1 MMCSVHY
8 RLQFAVALSLCLLLM
23 LGTGTVSAAPKVL
36 VITDRDVKAET
47 QVFEI
52 LAEAFPME
60 VTPIPWKQ
68 LETED
73 LTTYDALVVGSR
85 FSDKTVNGVSA
96 YGPKI
101 VEAVREHGL
110 GFLSL
115 NNYMFFKDGRIPDK
129 WTRAKLRSLIPRHS
143 DDPRFSVYEKMY
155 RMFDE
160 CLATAPFNFQN
171 PANTEFMDFIGSEY
185 RAIPP
190 RAIDQGGVTLGTS
203 LQPLLPDFINTAE
216 LPAFG
221 YIGNIDRH
229 HWQVVLDAKF
239 RGTPQAILIATEE
252 GKGRVALSTLFLDH
266 DVAISK
272 NEAAQKM
279 YIELLKWL
287 TRLD

>member
-1 MMCSVHY
+1 MCSSNY
-8 RLQFAVALSLCLLLM
+8 RLQFVFVFSICFLLT
-23 LGTGTVSAAPKVL
+23 LGAGTVSAAPKVL

-52 LAEAFPME
+52 LAESFPME
-60 VTPIPWKQ
+60 ITTIPWKQ

-73 LTTYDALVVGSR
+73 LTTYNALVVGSR
-85 FSDKTVNGVSA
+85 FSDKTVNGVSD

-190 RAIDQGGVTLGTS
+190 RAIDQGGVTLGTN
-203 LQPLLPDFINTAE
+203 LEPLLSDFINTAE